1 MNSPYFDAFAAL
13 SPDELTVYFVSNR
26 SGSGNPGPDDEKLYV
41 ATRSVVG
48 AEFSPAATLSAVD
61 SPTDLEQHPFP
72 SADGLELYWSDGA
85 ILSATRATTTGAFAN
100 PAKLSLMVPS
110 PLPAGASGFE
120 GTPAL
125 SRDGLDLYLTT
136 AWLNAGSQLF
146 TAHRSAEGQPFGA
159 FSPLTT
165 VNNTN
170 ASYDSY
176 PRLSPD
182 SRVLYFVS
190 NRVNA
195 NTQSV
200 YVATRTST
208 AIPFGSPQK
217 MMDLPNGA
225 SDIWVSDDG
234 CRMYSSASPNG
245 RDVGVSVRAPEGT
258 MGAPTVTGFTPTSGS
273 PGETITLTGTGFSSN
288 PGSMIVQIDGVMA
301 VVTASSSGSLT
312 VVVPEGASSG
322 PVVVTTSGGSA
333 TGGSFTVGSGS
344 GSGSGTG
351 SGTASSSTSGSS
363 SSSSSSGGEAAITL
377 ASSQN
382 EPWGIAVDSTNV
394 YWTVY
399 GAVVKCA
406 IGGCGGMPTTLATG
420 QGTPGGSVGVIAVD
434 STNVYWTDPGTFG
447 GSDGAVVKCAIAGC
461 GGSPTTLASG
471 QHTPAGI
478 ATDGT
483 NVYWTNGGSSS
494 GSVVMCPVGGCGGV
508 PTTLA
513 SSQSYP
519 GGIAVEGTSVYWTES
534 ASGSGVA
541 KCAIAGCGG
550 SPTTLVS
557 GTGSAVAI
565 AVDTKNVYWTGG
577 GNTSVGV
584 LSCAIGGC
592 GGTATTLSPGVSS
605 NPTGGIASD
614 GTSVY
619 WLQEGTLAGNNTNGT
634 VVECAVGGCT
644 GMPTTVV
651 SGQSTPYYLAVDA
664 TNVYWTDEGAGTVMK
679 AAK

>member
-1 MNSPYFDAFAAL
+1 MLRLALRSRVVSLSLAVIAASGCSSTSGSGTSGTGNDAGSGSSGKKDAGHSSGTASSSTSASSAAGSSGTSSSGSGSGSSASGGSSSIQDGGTTDGSVDAGAPSCQGQPTLPFGATVTFDVGTGMNSPYFDAFAAL

-26 SGSGNPGPDDEKLYV
+26 SGNGNPGPDDEKLYV

-182 SRVLYFVS
+182 SLVLYFVS

-322 PVVVTTSGGSA
+322 PVVVTTSGGNA

-494 GSVVMCPVGGCGGV
+494 GSVVMRAPRAAGWPNAQSLVAEV
-508 PTTLA
+508 RRLR
-513 SSQSYP
+513 SSPEP
-519 GGIAVEGTSVYWTES
+519 GPPSRS
-534 ASGSGVA
+534 R
-541 KCAIAGCGG
+541 
-550 SPTTLVS
+550 
-557 GTGSAVAI
+557 
-565 AVDTKNVYWTGG
+565 
-577 GNTSVGV
+577 
-584 LSCAIGGC
+584 
-592 GGTATTLSPGVSS
+592 
-605 NPTGGIASD
+605 
-614 GTSVY
+614 
-619 WLQEGTLAGNNTNGT
+619 
-634 VVECAVGGCT
+634 
-644 GMPTTVV
+644 
-651 SGQSTPYYLAVDA
+651 STPRMSTGPGEA
-664 TNVYWTDEGAGTVMK
+664 TRPWAC
-679 AAK
+679 